1 MWSHVT
7 DSVVRFRPKLGQ
19 ISTKWDKSGTIC
31 CDQFSAQF
39 GWKLILK
46 SPKNNSMFFQVDP
59 LSAQIWHPRAWVYEC
74 DVRWLDVVDAKGAE
88 PVPQS
93 VHPGVELRETLATCD
108 VTMTQDTGQLTLAH
122 QRAAL
127 AFLWNNTGLGS
138 NRPQMYTCQPL
149 WNLGQVC
156 VFVHIKHR
164 PTRFGPKT
172 GQFLSQIGQ
181 ILNFFRSDFSTC
193 TEM

>member
-1 MWSHVT
+1 M
-7 DSVVRFRPKLGQ
+7 GQ
-19 ISTKWDKSGTIC
+19 IWDNMLWSVFSTVWMKTDFKKSQKINPC
-31 CDQFSAQF
+31 SS
-39 GWKLILK
+39 KLNHFWTK
-46 SPKNNSMFFQVDP
+46 SDLQV
-59 LSAQIWHPRAWVYEC
+59 HEC
-74 DVRWLDVVDAKGAE
+74 DVRWLDMVDAKGAE

-93 VHPGVELRETLATCD
+93 VHPGVELRETVATCD